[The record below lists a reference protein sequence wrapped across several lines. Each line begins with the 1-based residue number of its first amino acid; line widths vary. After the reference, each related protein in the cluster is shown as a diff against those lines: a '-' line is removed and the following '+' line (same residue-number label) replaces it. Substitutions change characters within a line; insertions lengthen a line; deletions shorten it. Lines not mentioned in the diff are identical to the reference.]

1 MRLHLR
7 TFNTQSLQLINI
19 VTVSMLHLSSQKPFK
34 LSVSQT
40 QARPTL
46 MALTHDQVGAI
57 VASCAGAVLLTIF
70 LILIF
75 VHPVRLYT
83 FSRRKSPRSNPAFTT
98 VDVESKRLSIPDRRF
113 SLLSQFDTIGNL
125 VIPPHHR
132 PLPSALDIIN
142 RVAIAI
148 ALPAGT
154 KSANLERGTDDGVP
168 EKVLWTPIQR
178 QDSLLMHES
187 AARERKRMSENHL
200 EQLEKLQNMFV
211 IGDGDE
217 DDEEDEEWD
226 DADGDSVDHDSE
238 VAHGFGSGKAM
249 SALYHAG

>member
-1 MRLHLR
+1 
-7 TFNTQSLQLINI
+7 
-19 VTVSMLHLSSQKPFK
+19 
-34 LSVSQT
+34 
-40 QARPTL
+40 

-83 FSRRKSPRSNPAFTT
+83 FSRRKSSRPNPTFTT
-98 VDVESKRLSIPDRRF
+98 TDVESQRLSIPDTRF
-113 SLLSQFDTIGNL
+113 SLLSHFETIGNL
-125 VIPPHHR
+125 VIPPNHR

-154 KSANLERGTDDGVP
+154 KSTDLKRGIDVEVE
-168 EKVLWTPIQR
+168 EKVSWTPAER
-178 QDSLLMHES
+178 QDSLAVRAS
-187 AARERKRMSENHL
+187 AAQERKRMSANHM

-211 IGDGDE
+211 IGDGDG
-217 DDEEDEEWD
+217 DEDEEWD
-226 DADGDSVDHDSE
+226 DADSAVSGVDGE
-238 VAHGFGSGKAM
+238 FGSGKGM
-249 SALYHAG
+249 RALHHSRQNE

>member
-1 MRLHLR
+1 
-7 TFNTQSLQLINI
+7 
-19 VTVSMLHLSSQKPFK
+19 
-34 LSVSQT
+34 
-40 QARPTL
+40 
-46 MALTHDQVGAI
+46 MALTQNQIGAI
-57 VASCAGAVLLTIF
+57 VSSCAGAVLLTIF
-70 LILIF
+70 LILVF

-98 VDVESKRLSIPDRRF
+98 VDEESQRLSILDPRS
-113 SLLSQFDTIGNL
+113 SLLSHFETIGNL
-125 VIPPHHR
+125 VMSPQHR

-154 KSANLERGTDDGVP
+154 KPADLEYGTDGVP
-168 EKVLWTPIQR
+168 EKLLWNPIER
-178 QDSLLMHES
+178 QDSLVMRES
-187 AARERKRMSENHL
+187 AARERKRMSANHI

-211 IGDGDE
+211 IGDGEEDGDDEWDE
-217 DDEEDEEWD
+217 DDAE
-226 DADGDSVDHDSE
+226 SVDHDSE

>member
-1 MRLHLR
+1 
-7 TFNTQSLQLINI
+7 
-19 VTVSMLHLSSQKPFK
+19 
-34 LSVSQT
+34 
-40 QARPTL
+40 

-98 VDVESKRLSIPDRRF
+98 ADEESQRLSIPDPRV
-113 SLLSQFDTIGNL
+113 SLLSHFETIGNL
-125 VIPPHHR
+125 VIPPYHR

-142 RVAIAI
+142 HVAIAI
-148 ALPAGT
+148 VLPAGT
-154 KSANLERGTDDGVP
+154 KPANLERGRNAEVV
-168 EKVLWTPIQR
+168 EKESWSSTER
-178 QDSLLMHES
+178 QDSLAMHES
-187 AARERKRMSENHL
+187 AAQERKRMSANHM

-211 IGDGDE
+211 IGDGEGD
-217 DDEEDEEWD
+217 EDEEWD
-226 DADGDSVDHDSE
+226 DDDADSVDHDSK

-249 SALYHAG
+249 SALYHAGYIVLE